1 MKSKIREYFVE
12 NIHPATEHK
21 NLVVAEERLIRYH
34 QCLDH
39 YLSVNL
45 EECCN
50 GCAEDLLKE
59 IEKNAAKTRT
69 YIRYGGS
76 QFKTSI

>member
-1 MKSKIREYFVE
+1 MKSKIREYFVK
-12 NIHPATEHK
+12 NIHPATEHRD
-21 NLVVAEERLIRYH
+21 LVVAEERLVRYH

-39 YLSVNL
+39 YLSIDL
-45 EECCN
+45 GECCG
-50 GCAEDLLKE
+50 GCAEDLIKE

-76 QFKTSI
+76 QNKTGV